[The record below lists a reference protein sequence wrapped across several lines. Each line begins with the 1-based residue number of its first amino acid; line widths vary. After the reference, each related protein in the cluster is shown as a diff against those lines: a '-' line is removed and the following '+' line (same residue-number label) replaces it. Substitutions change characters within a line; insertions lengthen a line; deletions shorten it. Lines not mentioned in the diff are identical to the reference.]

1 MITLKTSLGK
11 VGGKPNFKKTTN
23 YLSTH
28 DITNEHQLQKAAVKM
43 LRAHNFLCF
52 HTDVFNGIS
61 FIKDVKSKAIYK
73 QHMIA
78 MGATVGQ
85 PDLIIIG
92 KGKVTFVEFKYGKS
106 GKKSI
111 AQVSQCNLLESMG
124 YEVLEW
130 RKESDCREWIVK
142 QLNYKPLGIDNK

>member
-1 MITLKTSLGK
+1 MIKLKTTLGK
-11 VGGKPNFKKTTN
+11 TGKANFKKTTN

-28 DITNEHQLQKAAVKM
+28 DITSEHQLQKSCVSI

-52 HTDVFNGIS
+52 TTDVFNGIS
-61 FIKDVKSKAIYK
+61 FIKDLKSKAIYK

-78 MGATVGQ
+78 MGATPGQ

-92 KGKVTFVEFKYGKS
+92 KGRVTFVEFKFGK
-106 GKKSI
+106 GKKSVEQI
-111 AQVSQCNLLESMG
+111 SQCNLLESMG

-130 RKESDCREWIVK
+130 RKLSDCQDWIVK
-142 QLNYKPLGIDNK
+142 QLNYKKQEE

>member
-1 MITLKTSLGK
+1 MIKLKTTLGK
-11 VGGKPNFKKTTN
+11 TRKVDFKKTTN
-23 YLSTH
+23 YLSSH
-28 DITNEHQLQKAAVKM
+28 DITSEHQLQKRCVSI

-52 HTDVFNGIS
+52 TTDVFNGIS
-61 FIKDVKSKAIYK
+61 FIKDVKAKAIYK

-78 MGATVGQ
+78 MGATVGA

-92 KGKVTFVEFKYGKS
+92 RGKVTFVEFKWGS
-106 GKKSI
+106 GKKSV

-130 RKESDCREWIVK
+130 RKESDCMEWIVK
-142 QLNYKPLGIDNK
+142 QLNYKKQED

>member
-1 MITLKTSLGK
+1 MIKLKTSLGK
-11 VGGKPNFKKTTN
+11 TGKVDFKKTTN
-23 YLSTH
+23 YLSCH
-28 DITNEHQLQKAAVKM
+28 DISSEHQLQKRCVSL

-78 MGATVGQ
+78 MGATVGA

-92 KGKVTFVEFKYGKS
+92 RGKVTFVEFKFGK
-106 GKKSI
+106 GKKSADQI
-111 AQVSQCNLLESMG
+111 SQCNLLESMG

-130 RKESDCREWIVK
+130 RKESDCQEWIVK
-142 QLNYKPLGIDNK
+142 QLNYKKHEE

>member
-1 MITLKTSLGK
+1 MIPLKTTLGK
-11 VGGKPNFKKTTN
+11 TGKPNFKKTTN
-23 YLSTH
+23 YLSCH
-28 DITNEHQLQKAAVKM
+28 DITSEHQLQKACVKM

-61 FIKDVKSKAIYK
+61 FIKDLKSKAIYK

-78 MGATVGQ
+78 MGSTVGQ

-92 KGKVTFVEFKYGKS
+92 RGKVTFVEFKFAKGRKS
-106 GKKSI
+106 ADQI
-111 AQVSQCNLLESMG
+111 AQCNLLESMG

-130 RKESDCREWIVK
+130 RSESECMEWIVK
-142 QLNYKPLGIDNK
+142 NISYKKSKE

>member
-1 MITLKTSLGK
+1 MISLKTTLGK
-11 VGGKPNFKKTTN
+11 NKKPNFKKTTN
-23 YLSTH
+23 YLSCH
-28 DITNEHQLQKAAVKM
+28 DITNEHKLQKAAVKM
-43 LRAHNFLCF
+43 LRAHSFLCF
-52 HTDVFNGIS
+52 CTDVFNGIS

-78 MGATVGQ
+78 MGATPGQ

-92 KGKVTFVEFKYGKS
+92 RGKVTFVEFKYGK
-106 GKKSI
+106 GKKSVEQI
-111 AQVSQCNLLESMG
+111 SQCNLLESMG

-130 RKESDCREWIVK
+130 RKESDCTEWIVK

>member
-11 VGGKPNFKKTTN
+11 VGGKPSFKKTTN

-28 DITNEHQLQKAAVKM
+28 DITNEHRLQKACVKM

-52 HTDVFNGIS
+52 TTDVFNGIS

-78 MGATVGQ
+78 MGATVGA
-85 PDLIIIG
+85 PDLIIMG
-92 KGKVTFVEFKYGKS
+92 RGNVSFVEFKYGK
-106 GKKSI
+106 GKKSAEQI
-111 AQVSQCNLLESMG
+111 SQCNLLESMG
-124 YEVLEW
+124 YEVMEW
-130 RKESDCREWIVK
+130 RKESDCQEWIVK
-142 QLNYKPLGIDNK
+142 QLNNRNNK